1 MALVVSNDPKLPD
14 DSGEVPKLNG
24 VVRGS
29 IPGHEIVSLLDGK
42 LARWSKRLMCSK

>member
-1 MALVVSNDPKLPD
+1 MTLVVLNDPKLPD

-24 VVRGS
+24 MVGGS
-29 IPGHEIVSLLDGK
+29 KPGHEIVSLLDGK